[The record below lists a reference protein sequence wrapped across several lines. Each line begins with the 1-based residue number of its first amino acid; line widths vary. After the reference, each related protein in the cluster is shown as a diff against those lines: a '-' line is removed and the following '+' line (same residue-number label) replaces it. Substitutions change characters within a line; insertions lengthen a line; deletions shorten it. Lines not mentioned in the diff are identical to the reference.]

1 MAGWG
6 RGLWKPWTE
15 ATPYTTKGKWVTVVY
30 PLSELT
36 YGADAKGAKS
46 VPSEVTDF
54 ANLQIFLWV
63 DTTDGANAVWT
74 GVDCTPILRIDNI
87 RVVKK

>member
-1 MAGWG
+1 M
-6 RGLWKPWTE
+6 
-15 ATPYTTKGKWVTVVY
+15 
-30 PLSELT
+30 
-36 YGADAKGAKS
+36 
-46 VPSEVTDF
+46 TDF